1 MKVTI
6 KDVAKAAGVSP
17 STVSRALQNNK
28 RISPEV
34 RAKVQKI
41 AQEMDFHPN
50 QMARS
55 LVNRQTRIIG
65 AVFPSDIHMN
75 LGNPFYPSLL
85 QGMGHAA
92 SEQRYHL
99 LLITGS
105 EHLSTEEASRQA
117 VDSGYVSGLIHLA
130 AENEPQTEYSVP
142 SVVIGHPV
150 NDWNRCSVDNDNVE
164 AGYIATRFLIDRGH
178 ERIMLLGYNPRF
190 MFTVDRREGYEKALN
205 EAGLKTRESWVVSSR
220 PLYVPE
226 DGHELHSLFSA
237 ENHPTAVVCMDD
249 AQAIALCQTLSALG
263 LKVPDDVSLISFNNT
278 EASRYHNPPLTTID
292 VAPYQLGVTATKLM
306 LSMLSGEAESSAS
319 ITVPIRL
326 IERNSV
332 RNISEGV

>member
-6 KDVAKAAGVSP
+6 KDVAKAAGVSA
-17 STVSRALQNNK
+17 STVSRALHNNN

-34 RAKVQKI
+34 RARVQQV
-41 AQEMDFHPN
+41 AREMDFHPN

-75 LGNPFYPSLL
+75 LGNPFYPLLL

-92 SEQRYHL
+92 SQQRYHL

-105 EHLSTEEASRQA
+105 ETLSTEEASRQA
-117 VDSGYVSGLIHLA
+117 EDSGYVSGLIHLA
-130 AENEPQTEYSVP
+130 AENEPKTEHRMP

-164 AGYIATRFLIDRGH
+164 GGYAATRYLIDRGH
-178 ERIMLLGYNPRF
+178 RRIVLVGYNPRF
-190 MFTVDRREGYEKALN
+190 MFTVDRRAGYEKALS
-205 EAGLKTRESWVVSSR
+205 EAGIEVQDEWILSGK

-226 DGHELHSLFSA
+226 DGQMLRKLFDA
-237 ENHPTAVVCMDD
+237 PDHPTAVVCMDD
-249 AQAIALCQTLSALG
+249 AQAIAMCQLIHSLG
-263 LKVPDDVSLISFNNT
+263 LEVPHDVSLISFNNT

-292 VAPYQLGVTATKLM
+292 VSPYQLGVKSMELM
-306 LSMLSGEAESSAS
+306 LSMLDGETSGPCA
-319 ITVPIRL
+319 ITVPFTL
-326 IERNSV
+326 IERSSV
-332 RNISEGV
+332 RNLSEGV

>member
-6 KDVAKAAGVSP
+6 KDVARAAGVSV
-17 STVSRALQNNK
+17 STVSRALQNNR

-41 AQEMDFHPN
+41 AKEMDFHPN

-105 EHLSTEEASRQA
+105 EALSTEDASHQA

-130 AENEPQTEYSVP
+130 AENEPQAEHSVP

-150 NDWNRCSVDNDNVE
+150 NDWNRCSVDNDNIE
-164 AGYIATRFLIDRGH
+164 GGFIATRYLLDRGH
-178 ERIMLLGYNPRF
+178 RRILLLGYNPRF
-190 MFTVDRREGYEKALN
+190 MFTVDRREGYEKAMR
-205 EAGLKTRESWVVSSR
+205 EAGLSVRSDWVVSSR
-220 PLYVPE
+220 PLYVPQ
-226 DGHELHSLFSA
+226 DSQVLHDLFSC
-237 ENHPTAVVCMDD
+237 EDRPTAAVCMDD
-249 AQAIALCQTLSALG
+249 AQAIALCRMLTQLG
-263 LKVPDDVSLISFNNT
+263 LSVPGDVSLISFNNT

-292 VAPYQLGVTATKLM
+292 VSPYQLGVTAMNLM
-306 LSMLSGEAESSAS
+306 LSMLRGEAEAPVS
-319 ITVPIRL
+319 ITVPFTL
-326 IERNSV
+326 VERSSV
-332 RNISEGV
+332 SNISEGD

>member
-6 KDVAKAAGVSP
+6 KDVAKAAGVSA
-17 STVSRALQNNK
+17 STVSRALHNNT

-34 RAKVQKI
+34 RARVQRI
-41 AQEMDFHPN
+41 ARELDFHPN

-55 LVNRQTRIIG
+55 LVSRQTRIIG

-92 SEQRYHL
+92 SGQRYHL

-105 EHLSTEEASRQA
+105 EALSTEEASRQA

-130 AENEPQTEYSVP
+130 AENEPQAEHSVP

-150 NDWNRCSVDNDNVE
+150 NDWNRCSVDNDNIE
-164 AGYIATRFLIDRGH
+164 AGRIATRYLIDRGH
-178 ERIMLLGYNPRF
+178 RRILLLGYNPRF
-190 MFTVDRREGYEKALN
+190 MFTVDRREGYQKALK
-205 EAGLKTRESWVVSSR
+205 EAGLDCRDEWVVSSR

-226 DGHELHSLFSA
+226 DSGELMDIFRA
-237 ENHPTAVVCMDD
+237 KDRPTAAVCMDD
-249 AQAIALCQTLSALG
+249 AQAIALCQTLGSLG

-292 VAPYQLGVTATKLM
+292 VSPYQLGVHAMNLM
-306 LSMLSGEAESSAS
+306 LSMLRGETETSAS

-326 IERNSV
+326 VERNSV
-332 RNISEGV
+332 KVISEGE

>member
-6 KDVAKAAGVSP
+6 KDVAKAAGVSA
-17 STVSRALQNNK
+17 STVSRALHNNN

-34 RAKVQKI
+34 RQRVQQI
-41 AQEMDFHPN
+41 AREMDFHPN

-55 LVNRQTRIIG
+55 LVSRQSRIIG
-65 AVFPSDIHMN
+65 AVFPGDIHMN

-105 EHLSTEEASRQA
+105 ESQSTEDASRQA

-130 AENEPQTEYSVP
+130 AENEPQAESSVP
-142 SVVIGHPV
+142 TVVIGHPV

-164 AGYIATRFLIDRGH
+164 AGRIAARYLIDRGH
-178 ERIMLLGYNPRF
+178 RRVLLLGYNPRF
-190 MFTVDRREGYEKALN
+190 MFTVDRREGYEKAL
-205 EAGLKTRESWVVSSR
+205 RESGLPVREEWVVSSR

-226 DGHELHSLFSA
+226 DGEVLASLFRA
-237 ENHPTAVVCMDD
+237 DDRPTAVVCMDD
-249 AQAIALCQTLSALG
+249 AQAIALCQTLAQLG
-263 LKVPDDVSLISFNNT
+263 LSVPEDVSLISFNNT

-292 VAPYQLGVTATKLM
+292 VAPYQLGVHAMNLM
-306 LSMLSGEAESSAS
+306 LSMLRGETEASAS
-319 ITVPIRL
+319 ITVPITL
-326 IERNSV
+326 VERNSV
-332 RNISEGV
+332 KVISEGV

>member
-6 KDVAKAAGVSP
+6 KDVARAAGVSA
-17 STVSRALQNNK
+17 STVSRALQNNN

-34 RAKVQKI
+34 RARVQKI
-41 AQEMDFHPN
+41 AREMDFHPN

-55 LVNRQTRIIG
+55 LVSRRSRIIG
-65 AVFPSDIHMN
+65 AVFPNDIHMN

-105 EHLSTEEASRQA
+105 ESLTPEEASRQA

-130 AENEPQTEYSVP
+130 AENEPQKEQSVP

-164 AGYIATRFLIDRGH
+164 AGRIAARYLIDRGH
-178 ERIMLLGYNPRF
+178 RRILLLGYNPRF
-190 MFTVDRREGYEKALN
+190 MFTVDRREGYEKALQ
-205 EAGLKTRESWVVSSR
+205 EAGLDVRPDWVVSSR

-226 DGHELHSLFSA
+226 DSEQLRSLFLA
-237 ENHPTAVVCMDD
+237 ADRPTAAVCMDD
-249 AQAIALCQTLSALG
+249 AQAIALCQLLSQIG
-263 LKVPDDVSLISFNNT
+263 LKVPQDVSLISFNNT

-292 VAPYQLGVTATKLM
+292 VAPYQLGVHAMNLM
-306 LSMLSGEAESSAS
+306 LSMLERETEQSAA
-319 ITVPIRL
+319 ITVPFSL
-326 IERNSV
+326 VERDSV
-332 RNISEGV
+332 QNIPEGV

>member
-6 KDVAKAAGVSP
+6 KDVARAAGVSA
-17 STVSRALQNNK
+17 STVSRALHNNN

-34 RAKVQKI
+34 RTRVQKI

-55 LVNRQTRIIG
+55 LVSRQTRIIG
-65 AVFPSDIHMN
+65 AVFPSDISMN

-105 EHLSTEEASRQA
+105 DNLSTEEASRQA

-130 AENEPQTEYSVP
+130 AENEPQAEPSVP

-164 AGYIATRFLIDRGH
+164 GGYIAARYLIDRGH
-178 ERIMLLGYNPRF
+178 RRIMLLGYNPRF
-190 MFTVDRREGYEKALN
+190 MFTVDRREGYEKALR
-205 EAGLKTRESWVVSSR
+205 EAHLDMRGDWVVSSR

-226 DGHELHSLFSA
+226 DGEQLRSVFLA
-237 ENHPTAVVCMDD
+237 KDRPTAVVCMDD
-249 AQAIALCQTLSALG
+249 AQAIALCRTLSQLG
-263 LKVPDDVSLISFNNT
+263 LQVPRDVSLISFNNT

-292 VAPYQLGVTATKLM
+292 VSPYQLGVNMVQL
-306 LSMLSGEAESSAS
+306 
-319 ITVPIRL
+319 
-326 IERNSV
+326 
-332 RNISEGV
+332 